1 MKASRLIELLAS
13 HIGDTETGGG
23 DFEVHLW
30 SRNPEHPVSP
40 PANMALDSKPTARC
54 WLYPGI
60 AQIIIGTE

>member
-13 HIGDTETGGG
+13 HIGDDEGG
-23 DFEVHLW
+23 DFEVRLW
-30 SRNPEHPVSP
+30 SRTANHTVTP
-40 PANMALDSKPTARC
+40 PANMALDSQQIVRC